1 MKVFVA
7 ILVAVLAIGAN
18 AQTGPCASI
27 RSRAAWSARAANT
40 GISYFFF
47 VLIISFNKFSYTA
60 VLPTQPPNA
69 FVVHHTAGARCTT
82 QALCDQQMR
91 NIQR

>member
-40 GISYFFF
+40 GLSYFIFPHIFFNKISYA
-47 VLIISFNKFSYTA
+47 A

>member
-1 MKVFVA
+1 MKLFVTL
-7 ILVAVLAIGAN
+7 LVAALAIGAN

-27 RSRAAWSARAANT
+27 RSRAAWAARAA
-40 GISYFFF
+40 S
-47 VLIISFNKFSYTA
+47 TA

-69 FVVHHTAGARCTT
+69 FVVHHTAGARCAT